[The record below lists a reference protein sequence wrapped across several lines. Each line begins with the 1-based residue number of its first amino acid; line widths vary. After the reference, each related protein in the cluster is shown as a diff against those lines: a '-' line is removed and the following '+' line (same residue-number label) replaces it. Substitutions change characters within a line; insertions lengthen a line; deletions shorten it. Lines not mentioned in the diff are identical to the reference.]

1 MLTGVTPPGS
11 APHTPSKGSPGSAH
25 HPPLSAPP
33 RLPSTPVNPAS
44 ISLPATHP
52 YLMSPPASEIK
63 EDERARNYIY
73 QIEGKVREN
82 CRVQSAPSEYNPINS
97 LFFLNSA
104 WPSGKFS
111 EEFSLD

>member
-1 MLTGVTPPGS
+1 MTGACQRLIIVFLLTGVTPPGS

-82 CRVQSAPSEYNPINS
+82 CRVQSAPSEYNP
-97 LFFLNSA
+97 
-104 WPSGKFS
+104 
-111 EEFSLD
+111 

>member
-1 MLTGVTPPGS
+1 MTPPGS
-11 APHTPSKGSPGSAH
+11 APNTPCKGSPGSGQ
-25 HPPLSAPP
+25 PLSAPP

-73 QIEGKVREN
+73 QIEGKVRKLKPE
-82 CRVQSAPSEYNPINS
+82 I
-97 LFFLNSA
+97 FF
-104 WPSGKFS
+104 P
-111 EEFSLD
+111 E